1 MHKAKRVDMEV
12 KYGNKVTYS
21 EFAGIEVEVQG
32 EEMLVPGDNDISA
45 IIS

>member
-1 MHKAKRVDMEV
+1 MHNGERVDIKV
-12 KYGNKVTYS
+12 KSGDKVTYS

-32 EEMLVPGDNDISA
+32 EEMLSLEANDITA